1 MVKKAFWLSLFIL
14 VFTAC
19 QITSTA
25 VTPTSLPTPTPTS
38 TESALDVPAYPL
50 ADGAYWVYQGQVAYQ
65 QEGGVV
71 EETIEWRVEVVESVD
86 YPSVTGYLMRGS
98 LDDLAFYAPGKE
110 PSSYAIIQVGS
121 NRFYRADLDT
131 YNRLKTEDD
140 FHIGLVSEHNLILE
154 LPLETGNRFCEA
166 EQITRLDG
174 GYCWVVGEPETV
186 TFAFLPGRNIQAYP
200 ISFSTN
206 PDQTLIYFAPGIGIA
221 AFRYH
226 HSGSASDVQMALIE
240 YSLGNESQ

>member
-1 MVKKAFWLSLFIL
+1 MVKKLFWLSLFIL

-25 VTPTSLPTPTPTS
+25 VTPTNLPTPTLAPPES
-38 TESALDVPAYPL
+38 TLEAPAFPL
-50 ADGAYWVYQGQVAYQ
+50 ADGAYWVYKGQVSYQ
-65 QEGGVV
+65 QEGDVV

-86 YPSVTGYLMRGS
+86 YPSVTGYLMHGS
-98 LDDLAFYAPGKE
+98 LDDLAFYTPGTE

-121 NRFYRADLDT
+121 NRFYRADLET

-174 GYCWVVGEPETV
+174 GYCWVVGEPEIV
-186 TFAFLPGRNIQAYP
+186 TFDFLPGQDVQAYP

-226 HSGSASDVQMALIE
+226 HSGSVSDVQMALVE
-240 YSLGNESQ
+240 YSLGSGSQ